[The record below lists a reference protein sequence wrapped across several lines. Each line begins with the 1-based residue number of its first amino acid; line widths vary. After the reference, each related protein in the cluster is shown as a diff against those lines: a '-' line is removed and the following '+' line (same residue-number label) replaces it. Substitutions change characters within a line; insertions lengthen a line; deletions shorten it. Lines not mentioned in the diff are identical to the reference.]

1 MTPQDAPG
9 GPAPASVLRNRSV
22 LGIGLASFLSDAG
35 HEMATAALPGF
46 LRSLGAPAVALGVIE
61 GVADASLSLAKAA
74 GGMVADRAAGGRRK
88 VAAAGY
94 ALTGVA
100 YGSLALAGSWPFV
113 AVARAAAWAFRGGRT
128 PAREALLAA
137 SVPASHLGRAFGVER
152 AGDSLGAIVGPLL
165 AAAAVGAVGFRALF
179 AVSVVPALL
188 AAASILLVRE
198 RPAPRGLRRTAG
210 SMASLLARGAFRRL
224 TVAVGLYGLGNFAAT
239 LLILRATELLAQR
252 GYGPVRA
259 ATVAV
264 FLYAAHNAAN
274 AVAAYPAGHL
284 ADRLGRRPVLAVG
297 MALFGAACFLL
308 ALGAA
313 HPAALGALF
322 VAVGTSTGMVETARG
337 SHAAEVLPEE
347 VRGRG
352 FGLLGLVDGVGDLVS
367 SLVVGALWT
376 FAAPAWGFLY
386 AGALATLGAG
396 ALLRP
401 LGPRG
406 GSGAGPVP

>member
-1 MTPQDAPG
+1 MGLPDPLG
-9 GPAPASVLRNRSV
+9 GPAPSSVLRNRSV

-61 GVADASLSLAKAA
+61 GVADASLSVAKVA
-74 GGMVADRAAGGRRK
+74 GGVVADRVAGERRK
-88 VAAAGY
+88 LAAAGY

-100 YGSLALAGSWPFV
+100 YGSFGLAGSWPFV

-137 SVPASHLGRAFGVER
+137 SVPPSHLGRAFGVER

-165 AAAAVGAVGFRALF
+165 AAGAVGAVGFRALF
-179 AVSVVPALL
+179 ALSVVPALL
-188 AAASILLVRE
+188 AAACILLVRE
-198 RPAPRGLRRTAG
+198 RPVAGSVRRTAG
-210 SMASLLARGAFRRL
+210 GVASLLAGRAFRRL
-224 TVAVGLYGLGNFAAT
+224 TVAAGLYGLGNFSAT
-239 LLILRATELLAQR
+239 LLILRAAELLAQR
-252 GYGPVRA
+252 GYGPAGA
-259 ATVAV
+259 ATAAV
-264 FLYAAHNAAN
+264 LLYAAHNAAN
-274 AVAAYPAGHL
+274 ALAAYPAGHL
-284 ADRLGRRPVLAVG
+284 ADRLGRRPVLAAG
-297 MALFGAACFLL
+297 IGLFAAACFLL

-313 HPAALGALF
+313 HPAPLAALF

-337 SHAAEVLPEE
+337 SHAAELLPER

-376 FAAPAWGFLY
+376 FVGPAWGFLY
-386 AGALATLGAG
+386 AGALAALGA
-396 ALLRP
+396 AVLLRP
-401 LGPRG
+401 LRPETG
-406 GSGAGPVP
+406 